1 VKITAVPRSSR
12 GRWGDG
18 SVSSAALRPGG
29 RMTCRRV
36 VTASPTGRFGCEG
49 DGKGLITRFT
59 GHYAYVSA
67 IPRRG
72 INFAGDTLPRAR
84 RGITRA
90 VKAPASSRSCSI
102 YANPTAAMYLCAIIL
117 RLRRARDRAPA
128 SGRSILEPSTSA
140 LLSLSLSLYKL
151 YNRIM

>member
-1 VKITAVPRSSR
+1 
-12 GRWGDG
+12 
-18 SVSSAALRPGG
+18 
-29 RMTCRRV
+29 MTCRCV
-36 VTASPTGRFGCEG
+36 VTASPTGRFGCEEE
-49 DGKGLITRFT
+49 GKGLITRFT

-117 RLRRARDRAPA
+117 PAPARAGRAPA
-128 SGRSILEPSTSA
+128 DRFSTRREST
-140 LLSLSLSLYKL
+140 LVSFSLSLSLYLFKL